1 MKERPSLF
9 FFLRTNDLYR
19 KMTDI
24 SNIFGSATNKFFHQM
39 EILLDGIEDHDSAKV
54 KTADISQLIIDNTQ
68 FLEMAEA
75 REQPLSATYIKSHN
89 NLRNRAL
96 AYRVFGSP
104 AHEPADTEKTWK
116 ERDDSTWEILQFQQ
130 ILLNNPKFSANYEFV
145 NTDKGNPFLGRG
157 REGIVFKARDK
168 ATEMLMAI
176 KVDCSRS
183 EDNAYNGN
191 EEVEHTR
198 WFEMATHYPSYAAK
212 NYPPEPGVQT
222 PGFNAK
228 RFVEGDTLEA
238 MMENGEI
245 FDNEKLL
252 SKLEEL
258 LKALVAARLFFGDIA
273 PENFVYDKETE
284 LFYIIDL
291 RPAWRL
297 HEDPIELTVEKY
309 TTTMFT
315 GEIAWNNK
323 DQTWAENVSDDRL
336 SPFIERMK
344 QAVSSIGS

>member
-1 MKERPSLF
+1 
-9 FFLRTNDLYR
+9 
-19 KMTDI
+19 
-24 SNIFGSATNKFFHQM
+24 
-39 EILLDGIEDHDSAKV
+39 
-54 KTADISQLIIDNTQ
+54 
-68 FLEMAEA
+68 MAEA
-75 REQPLSATYIKSHN
+75 SEQLLSATYIKSHN
-89 NLRNRAL
+89 SPHHRAL

-104 AHEPADTEKTWK
+104 VHEPADTEKTWK
-116 ERDDSTWEILQFQQ
+116 EMDDSIWEILQFQQ

-145 NTDKGNPFLGRG
+145 NTDKGTPFLGRG

-168 ATEMLMAI
+168 NTGMLIAI

-183 EDNAYNGN
+183 EDNAYNGD
-191 EEVEHTR
+191 EEVEHAR
-198 WFEMATHYPSYAAK
+198 WFEMATQYPSYKAK
-212 NYPPEPGVQT
+212 NHPPEPGVQT

-238 MMENGEI
+238 MMKNGKI

-258 LKALVAARLFFGDIA
+258 LKKLVAAKLFFGDIA

-323 DQTWAENVSDDRL
+323 DQTWAVNVPDDKL
-336 SPFIERMK
+336 SPFIEDMK
-344 QAVSSIGS
+344 QALLSNIEQI